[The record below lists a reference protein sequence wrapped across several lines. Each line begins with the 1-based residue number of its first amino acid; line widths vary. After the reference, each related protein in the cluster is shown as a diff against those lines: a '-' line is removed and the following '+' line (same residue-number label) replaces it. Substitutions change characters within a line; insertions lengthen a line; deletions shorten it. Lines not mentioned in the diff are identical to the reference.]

1 LHLSGLHNRVAW
13 LFLLYIV
20 WDRKVNAHVYG
31 RNIYENYGNIMSWK
45 VYEILFVS
53 LKPQQ
58 PEIEITYDTLLFD
71 SRMNE

>member
-1 LHLSGLHNRVAW
+1 
-13 LFLLYIV
+13 
-20 WDRKVNAHVYG
+20 
-31 RNIYENYGNIMSWK
+31 MSWK